1 MTNNRLKISNDES
14 IQDVQSLRPLAKEAD
29 VTVVIPVFN
38 EAENILPLYSM
49 MLPVLDSS
57 AEKIEVLF
65 VEDGSIDETY
75 QFLKE
80 IHERDKRIGIIRF
93 RRNFGQTA
101 AFSAGFDLARGDVI
115 ITMDGDL
122 QNDPANIPDLLE
134 KINQG
139 YDVVSGWRVDRKDAF
154 LTRRLPSIVANKL
167 ISVITGVKLHDYG
180 CSLKAYRRE
189 VVKNVQLYGELHR
202 FIPALASWMGI
213 RVAEV
218 QVNHS
223 PRKYGRTKYGL
234 GRVIKVILD
243 LLTVKF
249 LLGYATRPI
258 HIFGLLGMISFSVG
272 TVIGAYLSVL
282 KIFFSEALSDR
293 PLLLLAVL
301 LVVLGVQLITMGL
314 LGEIV
319 VRTYHETQNKP
330 IYVIREV
337 LDTNLSDLLDGQ
349 SQD

>member
-1 MTNNRLKISNDES
+1 M
-14 IQDVQSLRPLAKEAD
+14 
-29 VTVVIPVFN
+29 
-38 EAENILPLYSM
+38 
-49 MLPVLDSS
+49 
-57 AEKIEVLF
+57 
-65 VEDGSIDETY
+65 
-75 QFLKE
+75 
-80 IHERDKRIGIIRF
+80 
-93 RRNFGQTA
+93 
-101 AFSAGFDLARGDVI
+101 
-115 ITMDGDL
+115 
-122 QNDPANIPDLLE
+122 
-134 KINQG
+134 
-139 YDVVSGWRVDRKDAF
+139 
-154 LTRRLPSIVANKL
+154 
-167 ISVITGVKLHDYG
+167 ITGVKLHDYG

-189 VVKNVQLYGELHR
+189 VVKNVRLYGELHR

-218 QVNHS
+218 HVNHA
-223 PRKYGRTKYGL
+223 PRKYGRTKYGM

-258 HIFGLLGMISFSVG
+258 HIFGLLGIISFSVG
-272 TVIGAYLSVL
+272 TVIGTYLSIL
-282 KIFFSEALSDR
+282 KLFFSEALSDR

-330 IYVIREV
+330 IYVIRDM
-337 LDTNLSDLLDGQ
+337 LDASPPDLLNGQ

>member
-1 MTNNRLKISNDES
+1 
-14 IQDVQSLRPLAKEAD
+14 
-29 VTVVIPVFN
+29 
-38 EAENILPLYSM
+38 
-49 MLPVLDSS
+49 
-57 AEKIEVLF
+57 
-65 VEDGSIDETY
+65 
-75 QFLKE
+75 
-80 IHERDKRIGIIRF
+80 
-93 RRNFGQTA
+93 
-101 AFSAGFDLARGDVI
+101 
-115 ITMDGDL
+115 
-122 QNDPANIPDLLE
+122 
-134 KINQG
+134 
-139 YDVVSGWRVDRKDAF
+139 
-154 LTRRLPSIVANKL
+154 
-167 ISVITGVKLHDYG
+167 
-180 CSLKAYRRE
+180 

-272 TVIGAYLSVL
+272 TVIGAYLSIL

-301 LVVLGVQLITMGL
+301 LVVLGVQLTTMGL

-330 IYVIREV
+330 IYVIREI
-337 LDTNLSDLLDGQ
+337 LDTNLPDLLDGQ